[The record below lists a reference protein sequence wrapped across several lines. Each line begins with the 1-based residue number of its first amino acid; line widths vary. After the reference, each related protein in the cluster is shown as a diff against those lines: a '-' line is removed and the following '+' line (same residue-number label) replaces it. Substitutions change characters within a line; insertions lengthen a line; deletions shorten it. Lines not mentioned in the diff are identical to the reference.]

1 MMCMYMCA
9 DVRNRKIMTKTLK
22 GENTTTIILN
32 PEVAETN
39 EKMNKPIVW
48 KINRKVFFLPFFV
61 CFAFEDAVK

>member
-9 DVRNRKIMTKTLK
+9 DVRNGKTMTKTLK

-39 EKMNKPIVW
+39 EKMNKPIIW
-48 KINRKVFFLPFFV
+48 KMNRKIFFLPFFFV
-61 CFAFEDAVK
+61 LLLKM